1 MEYADFIERFRSMT
15 DRRMAEFEAQLKAAE
30 AEATRITKRRRVG
43 DGAAARQPSTLRRK
57 GKVKGV
63 LRKM

>member
-1 MEYADFIERFRSMT
+1 MEYADFIEKFRHAT
-15 DRRMAEFEAQLKAAE
+15 DKRMAEFEAQLKAVE
-30 AEATRITKRRRVG
+30 AEANRTAGRRKVG
-43 DGAAARQPSTLRRK
+43 DGEMPRQPSTLRRK